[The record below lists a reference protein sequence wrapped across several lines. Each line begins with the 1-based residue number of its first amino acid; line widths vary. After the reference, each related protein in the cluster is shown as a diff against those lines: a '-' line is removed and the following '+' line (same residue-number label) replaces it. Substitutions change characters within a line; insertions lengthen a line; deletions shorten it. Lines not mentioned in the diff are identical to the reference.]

1 MRKRGMEKNLKEQS
15 SKNREMSSSNHQH
28 HQECSSIIG
37 IGYNNNNPVLNP
49 VSDRVLGGMWGD

>member
-1 MRKRGMEKNLKEQS
+1 MEKNLKEQS